1 MRIQYITAGLVTAL
15 ATFSAWSAPKTVDE
29 GQWINL
35 FDSETTYG
43 WRNIGDVNWTVD
55 NGVLQSAGGT
65 GGMLHTTS
73 QFSDFELTAKIKVN
87 KGSSTGI
94 VFRASTT
101 GHPTE
106 NGSSIVWIKEAS
118 NGKGD
123 WHDIHVVAKGGKVT
137 ATLDGG
143 SNRNVV
149 TGTNERGYIG
159 ILYHHNGGAKVEVSE
174 VKLRPLA
181 LTPIFNGENLDG
193 WNILPDHRSK
203 FAVIDGALNIQDGN
217 GQIETADVYKDFVLQ
232 LDIFSNGTH
241 LNSGVFFRGPVGK
254 FWKGYESQVRNQWS
268 SDDRTKPVD
277 FGTGGNYGN
286 QSARKVVS
294 SDKEWFS
301 KTIVVDGNHA
311 SVWINGY
318 QVSDFTDTRMT
329 NRGYNA
335 KEGYVGEAGTIH
347 LQGHDPTTNLS
358 FKNINLQEN

>member
-15 ATFSAWSAPKTVDE
+15 ATFSAWSEPKTVDE

-181 LTPIFNGENLDG
+181 LTP
-193 WNILPDHRSK
+193 
-203 FAVIDGALNIQDGN
+203 
-217 GQIETADVYKDFVLQ
+217 
-232 LDIFSNGTH
+232 
-241 LNSGVFFRGPVGK
+241 
-254 FWKGYESQVRNQWS
+254 
-268 SDDRTKPVD
+268 
-277 FGTGGNYGN
+277 
-286 QSARKVVS
+286 
-294 SDKEWFS
+294 
-301 KTIVVDGNHA
+301 
-311 SVWINGY
+311 
-318 QVSDFTDTRMT
+318 
-329 NRGYNA
+329 
-335 KEGYVGEAGTIH
+335 
-347 LQGHDPTTNLS
+347 
-358 FKNINLQEN
+358 